1 MKLWL
6 KVSLL
11 SLVMVT
17 IAVSVCSLIMLVR
30 SGRSN
35 LDLAE
40 QNTLTDQQV
49 RSASWSNAMSNQ
61 IDKQY
66 SETAQRSLARY
77 LIDKF
82 ADEKTILIAD
92 GDAVYNCT
100 TIEPMRYLPITAD
113 TQQYI
118 ITEIDG
124 NSILIAG
131 SRITIDSAEYR
142 LYVVN
147 DITSVYTGI
156 EQMAY
161 QFALINLAVV
171 LLAGAALMLLVRLV
185 LKPIATLNKNAGYI
199 ADGVYDQRIAIHEN
213 DEVGELAGQ
222 FNRMAEAVETHV
234 RELRDEADR
243 RTLLMSALTHELKTP
258 MTGISGNA
266 QTLLGTKM
274 TEEEKEDALLRI
286 DAECNRIERLSQ
298 KMMQLIVLRQHEE
311 LTIQP
316 VSVQTLLDGVAASC
330 AEQIKQRGL
339 SLCVYCETDT
349 LPMEQD
355 LLTSLLLNFIDNAG
369 KASKPGD
376 TIELRASGNVI
387 SVTDHGKGIPAD
399 EIARIT
405 QPFYM
410 VDKSRAKKAG
420 GIGLGLALADEI
432 ARLHHAHLEFTSE
445 LGKGTTAKVVFMTE
459 GQNTSNP

>member
-35 LDLAE
+35 LDLAV

-100 TIEPMRYLPITAD
+100 TIEPMQHLPITAD
-113 TQQYI
+113 TQQYV

-124 NSILIAG
+124 SSILIAG
-131 SRITIDSAEYR
+131 SRMTIDNAEYR

-171 LLAGAALMLLVRLV
+171 LLAGAVLMMLVRLV

-199 ADGVYDQRIAIHEN
+199 ADGVYDQRIAIREN

-234 RELRDEADR
+234 QELRDEADR

-274 TEEEKEDALLRI
+274 TDEEKEDALLRI

-298 KMMQLIVLRQHEE
+298 KMMQLIVLRQHGE

-330 AEQIKQRGL
+330 AEQIKQRDL
-339 SLCVYCETDT
+339 TLHVCCETDT

-376 TIELRASGNVI
+376 AIELRASGNTI
-387 SVTDHGKGIPAD
+387 SVTDHGKGIPPD

-445 LGKGTTAKVVFMTE
+445 LGKGTNARVVFDDVV
-459 GQNTSNP
+459 